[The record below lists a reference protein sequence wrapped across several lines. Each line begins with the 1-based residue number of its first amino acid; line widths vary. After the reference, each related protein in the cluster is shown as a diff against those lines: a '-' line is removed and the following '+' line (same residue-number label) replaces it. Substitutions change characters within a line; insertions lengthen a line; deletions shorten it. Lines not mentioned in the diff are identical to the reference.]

1 MDGRFIPP
9 PPSSPLHQGSE
20 MARFGFCAAP
30 SLTWEGVGKGG
41 GGWGF
46 AVPFIMSKIA
56 IFKKDNFILCKIV
69 SFESKTNYQHWSTRT
84 NSAVWQ
90 VPYACAQPNH
100 PGSGS
105 HGQLFPPYCGYPVGS
120 HACSS
125 SCFFFFCRFIFVQKL
140 AIFEAYLMNPLRFSK
155 VWISHFTSQVRPVIF
170 RRKKKKT

>member
-9 PPSSPLHQGSE
+9 PPPHYIKDRKWRGLAFARLHPWLG
-20 MARFGFCAAP
+20 RG
-30 SLTWEGVGKGG
+30 WGGG

-46 AVPFIMSKIA
+46 GVPFIMSNIA
-56 IFKKDNFILCKIV
+56 IFKKENFILCKIV

-105 HGQLFPPYCGYPVGS
+105 HGQLFLPYCGYPVGS

-125 SCFFFFCRFIFVQKL
+125 SCFFLQIHFRPKISNFRSLSNESPTIF
-140 AIFEAYLMNPLRFSK
+140 
-155 VWISHFTSQVRPVIF
+155 
-170 RRKKKKT
+170 

>member
-1 MDGRFIPP
+1 MGDLSPP
-9 PPSSPLHQGSE
+9 PLLPTTSRIGNGAVWLLRGSILDL
-20 MARFGFCAAP
+20 G
-30 SLTWEGVGKGG
+30 GGGGGG

-105 HGQLFPPYCGYPVGS
+105 HGQLFLPYRGYPVGS

-125 SCFFFFCRFIFVQKL
+125 SCFFFCRFIFVRNF
-140 AIFEAYLMNPLRFSK
+140 AIFEAYLMNPLRFSA
-155 VWISHFTSQVRPVIF
+155 IF
-170 RRKKKKT
+170 